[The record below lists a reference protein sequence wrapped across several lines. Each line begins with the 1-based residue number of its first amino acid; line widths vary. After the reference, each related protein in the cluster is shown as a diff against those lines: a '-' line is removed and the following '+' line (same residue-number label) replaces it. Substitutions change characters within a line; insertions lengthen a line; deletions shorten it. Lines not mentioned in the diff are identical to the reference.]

1 MSVWFVLYAKEM
13 KELWRSRKWVWVPL
27 VFVLL
32 GVSQPVATYYLPD
45 ILQAAGS
52 LPEGSIIEIPQPT
65 GAAVLAQ
72 TLSQYG
78 ILGILILILAIMG
91 TISAERASGAA
102 GLVLVKPVSFI
113 SYITAKWAAA
123 VTLGVTSFFAGYAFS
138 WYYTEQLIGSV
149 EPIHFLQSMLLY
161 GLWLSFVITVT
172 VMFSAVMTV
181 SGAVAFLSV
190 GSIALLSVLAG
201 VFSQGMKWSPGTL
214 SGQAAALLH
223 EGAAG
228 PGLPLALI
236 VTIAAVAGMLV
247 LAIRL
252 LGHKS
257 LLPS

>member
-13 KELWRSRKWVWVPL
+13 KEMWRSRKWVWVPL

-78 ILGILILILAIMG
+78 MLGILILILATMG
-91 TISAERASGAA
+91 TVSAERASGAA

-113 SYITAKWAAA
+113 SYITSKWAAA
-123 VTLGVTSFFAGYAFS
+123 VTLGVFSFIAGYASS
-138 WYYTEQLIGSV
+138 WYYTEQMIGSV
-149 EPIHFLQSMLLY
+149 DPIHVLQSMLLY
-161 GLWLSFVITVT
+161 ALWLSFAITVSI
-172 VMFSAVMTV
+172 MFSAVMTG
-181 SGAVAFLSV
+181 SGAAAFLSI
-190 GSIALLSVLAG
+190 GTIALLTVLAG
-201 VFSQGMKWSPGTL
+201 VFGQGMRWSPGIL
-214 SGQAAALLH
+214 PSQAAVLLH

-228 PGLPLALI
+228 QGLPLALI

-247 LAIRL
+247 VAVRL
-252 LGHKS
+252 LGRKS